1 MNKQEMF
8 EFIRDNV
15 SLTVE
20 GDYDRDY
27 GVGGMR
33 NYKLYRFTLKAT
45 NPETGKDEVISQETI
60 TIELD

>member
-1 MNKQEMF
+1 MF

-15 SLTVE
+15 SLSVD

-33 NYKLYRFTLKAT
+33 NYKLYRFRLKVVNPAT
-45 NPETGKDEVISQETI
+45 EKEEVISEETI
-60 TIELD
+60 SIELD